1 MARRLQLRA
10 PMQIRPRGDAVAL
23 LACALLAGALGC
35 TSPVATS
42 IVLAIGLVALVRAGR
57 RVLPFVCALL
67 YLAGAWRAGR
77 AVSAHDRAR
86 DAAIRAGPWPARVD
100 VRGAIV
106 RSPVL
111 LGDAVR
117 FEIEDATLG
126 RVSLSLPREE
136 ASSSYARGDRV
147 EAVAQLAPLD
157 LFANEGALDLRVV
170 HARRRIVLSGGA
182 LGVAVL
188 GKGRG
193 PPAWI
198 DRMRA
203 HVRARILATFT
214 PETNGMA
221 RALVLG
227 EDDVGE
233 EDRRAF
239 RKSGLA
245 HLLAVSGMHLVL
257 VVASFVAAV
266 RAVLVRVPF
275 IVARWDAWRIAC
287 AVGIPLVWL
296 YADFAGGSG
305 SAIRAAWMTSAVLV
319 ARVLGRKPDAWRAA
333 GLALAAVAITDP
345 LAAFDLSFVLS
356 ALATAGLLAIAPP
369 IVESL
374 SRRWPG
380 APAYVVRAFAATA
393 AATVAC
399 TPVLA
404 CMAPDL
410 PLGSVVA
417 NLVAVPLGEAA
428 ALPLC
433 LAHALL
439 APLPPAEQGAAA
451 AASGALAL
459 VRLVA
464 RAFAMLVVPVPMPTA
479 AHLTVIAGG
488 AIAIFTARRFAR
500 VRVALFATV
509 MLVVVELLVRLRG
522 APRGGLRVTFLD
534 VAQGDSALVDLPDGT
549 AMLIDGGGI
558 VGSPVDV
565 GERVLGPFLRARRRS
580 RIDVVVLSHPHPD
593 HFLGLASALEGIEVG
608 ELWDTGQ
615 GETEGAGPVY
625 DAFLAR
631 MRARGVRIVRPSE
644 LCGTRLVGGAKVDV
658 LGPCP
663 DVAGDRGANDN
674 SFVLRIAYGSKAF
687 LFAGDAEH
695 VEEADLV
702 ARSRD
707 GLRADVL
714 KVGHHGSR
722 TSSTS
727 SFVAAVNPSLA
738 VISCG
743 VRNRFG
749 HPSPR
754 TLDTFS
760 SAGVRVMRTDRE
772 GAVVVRTDG
781 TDLTVE

>member
-1 MARRLQLRA
+1 MRFGA
-10 PMQIRPRGDAVAL
+10 PRPRGDAVAL
-23 LACALLAGALGC
+23 LACALLVGALGC
-35 TSPVATS
+35 ISPVSTS
-42 IVLAIGLVALVRAGR
+42 IVMAVGLVALARVGR
-57 RVLPFVCALL
+57 RVLPVACALL
-67 YLAGAWRAGR
+67 YFAGAWRAGR
-77 AVSAHDRAR
+77 ALSAHDVAR
-86 DAAIRAGPWPARVD
+86 EATIRAGPWPARAD
-100 VRGAIV
+100 VRGEIV

-117 FEIEDATLG
+117 VDVADEARG
-126 RVSLSLPREE
+126 RVSLSVPRED
-136 ASSSYARGDRV
+136 AATAFSLARGDHV
-147 EAVAQLAPLD
+147 EVVAQLAPLD
-157 LFANEGALDLRVV
+157 QFANEGVIDLRVV
-170 HARRRIVLSGGA
+170 HARRGVVLSGGA
-182 LGVAVL
+182 LGVTVVSR
-188 GKGRG
+188 GRG
-193 PPAWI
+193 PRAWI
-198 DRMRA
+198 DRARA
-203 HVRARILATFT
+203 HVRARIVATFT

-257 VVASFVAAV
+257 VVASFVAAL
-266 RAVLVRVPF
+266 RAVLVRVPAV
-275 IVARWDAWRIAC
+275 VARWDAWRIAC

-305 SAIRAAWMTSAVLV
+305 SAVRAAWMTSAALF
-319 ARVLGRKPDAWRAA
+319 ARVLDRKPDAWRAA
-333 GLALAAVAITDP
+333 GLSLAAIAVSDP

-356 ALATAGLLAIAPP
+356 ALATVGLLAVAPP

-374 SRRWPG
+374 GRRWPRV
-380 APAYVVRAFAATA
+380 PAYVVRAFAATA
-393 AATVAC
+393 AATLAC

-410 PLGSVVA
+410 PLGSVIA

-439 APLPPAEQGAAA
+439 APLPPAEHGAAL

-459 VRLVA
+459 VRWIA
-464 RAFAMLVVPVPMPTA
+464 RVFAVLVVPVPMPSA
-479 AHLTVIAGG
+479 AHLAVMAGA
-488 AIAIFTARRFAR
+488 AIATFVANRFSRA
-500 VRVALFATV
+500 RVALVATAV
-509 MLVVVELLVRLRG
+509 LMVVELVVRVRG

-534 VAQGDSALVDLPDGT
+534 VGQGDSALIDLPDGS
-549 AMLIDGGGI
+549 AMLVDGGGI
-558 VGSPVDV
+558 VGSPIDV
-565 GERVLGPFLRARRRS
+565 GERVLRPFLRARRRS

-615 GETEGAGPVY
+615 GESEGAGPIY
-625 DAFLAR
+625 EAFLAR
-631 MRARGVRIVRPSE
+631 MRTRGVRVRRPRD
-644 LCGTRLVGGAKVDV
+644 LCGTRAVGGATVDV
-658 LGPCP
+658 IAPCP
-663 DVAGDRGANDN
+663 DVASDRGANDN
-674 SFVLRIAYGSKAF
+674 SFVLKIGYGTRSF

-695 VEEADLV
+695 VEEEELV
-702 ARSRD
+702 ALD
-707 GLRADVL
+707 GARERLAADVL

-722 TSSTS
+722 TSTTPA
-727 SFVAAVNPSLA
+727 FVDAVHPSVA

-749 HPSPR
+749 HPSAS
-754 TLDTFS
+754 TLDTLET
-760 SAGVRVMRTDRE
+760 AGVRFVRTDRQ
-772 GAVVVRTDG
+772 GGVVVRTDG
-781 TDLTVE
+781 ATLAIE